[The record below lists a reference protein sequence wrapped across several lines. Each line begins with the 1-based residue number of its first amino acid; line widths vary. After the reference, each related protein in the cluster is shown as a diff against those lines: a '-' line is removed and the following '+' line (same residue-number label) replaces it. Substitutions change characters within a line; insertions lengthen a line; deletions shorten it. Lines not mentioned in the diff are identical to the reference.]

1 MPRLATH
8 GRPRRWLLGVAVF
21 AAASSALGAPQ
32 ISPAVDAVWENS
44 LRAHYFQ
51 ARPIIESDEVIE
63 LDAPPR
69 AEDAALV
76 PLRIK
81 AHIPQTSERYI
92 KTISLVIDK
101 NPGPLAG
108 RFHFTPRSG
117 RADLALR
124 VRVNEYTPIRAIAE
138 TNDGQLY
145 MTRRFV
151 KASGGCSAPGGA
163 DLAAAMSRLGKMK
176 LKLQEDA
183 ALGEPQ
189 ATQLGISHP
198 NLTGMQMDQLSRMYT
213 PAHFVKS
220 LKVTFNGTPVFSAE
234 TDISVSENPNFRFY
248 FVPAEPGTLA
258 AEVEDSK
265 GMKFSHSMEFT
276 PTAQAQVQK

>member
-1 MPRLATH
+1 MGRHLAMAA
-8 GRPRRWLLGVAVF
+8 VAM
-21 AAASSALGAPQ
+21 SSMAWGAPQ
-32 ISPAVDAVWENS
+32 SSPAVDAVWENS
-44 LRAHYFQ
+44 LRPHYFQ
-51 ARPIIESDEVIE
+51 ARPIIESDEIIE

-92 KTISLVIDK
+92 KTIFLLIDK

-108 RFHFTPRSG
+108 RFHFTPQSG

-138 TNDGQLY
+138 TNDGKLY

-151 KASGGCSAPGGA
+151 KASGGCSAPAGS
-163 DLAAAMSRLGKMK
+163 DLAAAMARLGKMK
-176 LKLQEDA
+176 LKVRGDEMPGA
-183 ALGEPQ
+183 PHAL
-189 ATQLGISHP
+189 QLGISHP
-198 NLTGMQMDQLSRMYT
+198 NLTGMQMDQLTRMYT
-213 PAHFVKS
+213 PAHFIERLS
-220 LKVTFNGTPVFSAE
+220 VTFNGTPVFSAE

-248 FVPAEPGTLA
+248 FVPSEAGTLV
-258 AEVEDSK
+258 AEVADNK
-265 GMKFSHSMEFT
+265 GMKFSHSVEYA
-276 PTAQAQVQK
+276 PEAQAKTLK